1 MGNASPL
8 LLDGRSL
15 TLQDIHDV
23 ATERRSVVLG
33 DEARAAVV
41 RSRAVVEKM
50 LESGDTVYG
59 INTGFGHL
67 ANVRIAGHDLEDLQ
81 TNLIRSHAV
90 GVGDPF
96 DIPTTRGLMLL
107 RANVLAAG
115 HSGVRIEVLER
126 LLTLLND
133 GLHPWIPSQGSVGAS
148 GDLAP
153 LAHLALLLMGEGWI
167 QTDSGD
173 RLPAESVLSS
183 SDLEP
188 LKLAAKEGLALIN
201 GTQAMTSLGS
211 LVLVRARQL
220 AKTADLI
227 GSMTIEGMLGS
238 YTPFD
243 PRLHAIRPHPGQ
255 FRVAQNLR
263 LLLQGG
269 DLNQSHADC
278 EKVQDPYSLRCM
290 PQVHGAARQAIDH
303 AWDVLS
309 IEVNSVTD
317 NPTVFPEDGDL
328 LSGGNFHGQPVST
341 ALDYLAI
348 GIAELGS
355 ISERRMEQLVNP
367 KLSSDLP
374 AFLIEASGLNS
385 GFMMVQVTAAA
396 LASENKGL
404 CHPASTDTIPT
415 SAGQEDHVSM
425 GPIAARKAMMVLKN
439 TERILGIEALAAA
452 QALDLRKP
460 LVPADGPRAGRT
472 CVREVVPYLDEDRIL
487 HEDLEAAAELVRSGA
502 LLDAAQAAVGALS

>member
-1 MGNASPL
+1 L
-8 LLDGRSL
+8 LLDGRTL
-15 TLQDIHDV
+15 TLQNIHDV
-23 ATERRSVVLG
+23 ALGRRSVVLG
-33 DEARAAVV
+33 DDARASVI
-41 RSRAVVEKM
+41 RSRAVVEDM
-50 LESGDTVYG
+50 LRSGEVVYG

-67 ANVRIAGHDLEDLQ
+67 AGVRIDDGDLEELQ
-81 TNLIRSHAV
+81 SNLIRSHAV
-90 GVGDPF
+90 GVGAPF

-115 HSGVRIEVLER
+115 HSGVRIEVLDR
-126 LLTLLND
+126 LLDLLNKNI
-133 GLHPWIPSQGSVGAS
+133 HPWIPSQGSVGAS

-153 LAHLALLLMGEGWI
+153 LAHLALLFMGEGWI
-167 QTDSGD
+167 QSDDGAKKD
-173 RLPAESVLSS
+173 AAEILAAA
-183 SDLEP
+183 DLLP
-188 LKLAAKEGLALIN
+188 LKLAAKEGIALIN
-201 GTQAMTSLGS
+201 GTQAMTSLGA

-227 GSMTIEGMLGS
+227 GSMSLEGMLGS

-243 PRLHAIRPHPGQ
+243 PRLHRIRPHPGQ
-255 FRVAQNLR
+255 TTVAANLR
-263 LLLQGG
+263 SLLRGG
-269 DLNQSHADC
+269 NLNASHANCD
-278 EKVQDPYSLRCM
+278 KVQDPYSLRCM

-303 AWDVLS
+303 AWDVIS

-317 NPTVFPEDGDL
+317 NPTVFVDEGDL
-328 LSGGNFHGQPVST
+328 LSGGNFHGQPIST

-374 AFLIEASGLNS
+374 AFLIDGSGLHS

-404 CHPASTDTIPT
+404 CHPASVDTIPT

-425 GPIAARKAMMVLKN
+425 GPIAARKALKVLEN
-439 TERILGIEALAAA
+439 TERILGIEAMAAS

-460 LVPADGPRAGRT
+460 LVPADGPNAART
-472 CVREVVPYLDEDRIL
+472 RLRQEVAFLSADRIL
-487 HEDLEAAAELVRSGA
+487 HEDLEDAARLVRSGA
-502 LLDAAQAAVGALS
+502 LLAAAEAIVGSLS